1 LPSPIKEFL
10 EHINL
15 DRLGHHYFAPTLK
28 KFHLREINRLNYDC
42 SFKLAQAKGAR
53 MSRYTGPKNRIA
65 RRFGVNIF
73 GRLRNPLLHKP
84 NPPGVHGAKRRKKSD
99 YGLQLEEKQKLKAV
113 YGMLTDKQLLRYY
126 HESAQKTGNTAHL
139 LLERLE
145 SRLDNVVYKLNFA
158 STIFQAHQL
167 VGHGHI
173 LVNGKKVDIRSFRV
187 MPGMTISIKEKSQ
200 NMKSVKAAVANTA
213 RVVPEY
219 LSLDDKNFSGQ
230 FLSAPQVEQIVL
242 PLPINIAL
250 VCEFLAH
257 TH

>member
-1 LPSPIKEFL
+1 
-10 EHINL
+10 
-15 DRLGHHYFAPTLK
+15 
-28 KFHLREINRLNYDC
+28 
-42 SFKLAQAKGAR
+42 

-99 YGLQLEEKQKLKAV
+99 YGVQLEEKQKLKAV

-126 HESAQKTGNTAHL
+126 HEWVQNQGNTAHL

-145 SRLDNVVYKLNFA
+145 CRLDNIVYKLKLA

-167 VGHGHI
+167 VSHGHV
-173 LVNGKKVDIRSFRV
+173 LVDGKKVDVRSFLV
-187 MPGMTISIKEKSQ
+187 KPGMTISIKEKSH
-200 NMKSVKAAVANTA
+200 NMKVVKDAVANTS
-213 RVVPEY
+213 REVPEY
-219 LSLDDKNFSGQ
+219 LSLDDKKMSGQ
-230 FLSAPQVEQIVL
+230 LLSIPQVEQIVL